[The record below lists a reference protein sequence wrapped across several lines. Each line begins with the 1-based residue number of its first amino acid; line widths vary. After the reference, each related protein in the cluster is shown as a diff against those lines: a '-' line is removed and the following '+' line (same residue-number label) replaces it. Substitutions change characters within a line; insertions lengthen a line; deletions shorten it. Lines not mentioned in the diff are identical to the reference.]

1 MNTRFTVVKPP
12 RGKHPRS
19 NGIGLPYYSM
29 NEDYNSLQLSDLL
42 YENTRNIYISF
53 TVTIN

>member
-1 MNTRFTVVKPP
+1 MNTKLVVVKFS

-19 NGIGLPYYSM
+19 DGISIPYYSM
-29 NEDYNSLQLSDLL
+29 NEDYNSLQL

-53 TVTIN
+53 TVTLN